1 MDRCVDFLGRGV
13 GEGAFRGVVARSQL
27 GPSALDIGQSPWVQ
41 ADLRAEIADISKAQE
56 ERHAVLL
63 AAILGKLPSDSKSRH
78 TPRQAANFGHYCSAN
93 PGNGPQGSGIQADE
107 ASAHKV
113 ASCQHGGV
121 GLNFE
126 V

>member
-1 MDRCVDFLGRGV
+1 MRGLP
-13 GEGAFRGVVARSQL
+13 GAGGGGGGVQGVVASSQL
-27 GPSALDIGQSPWVQ
+27 GPAALDSGQSPWVQ
-41 ADLRAEIADISKAQE
+41 ADLRAEIAGISKVQE

-63 AAILGKLPSDSKSRH
+63 AAILGKLPSDSKSGQ

-93 PGNGPQGSGIQADE
+93 PGNGPQGSGIPADD